1 MFTFRYG
8 DWVRVYNQSDKG
20 DGGGSGDGDDKGGD
34 DKSGDDKDDKGDD
47 AAGLKSALDK
57 VRAQD
62 KANKQKIKDLEAK
75 LADADTTKSEAEK
88 LAQRLAKLEQDNTTL
103 RDTNR
108 TNAAREAITE
118 AAKKAGAP
126 DPGVIWKMVRAE
138 VEYDDDTNEPVNVTD
153 LVNAQK
159 ADHPDLFKIKPGKA
173 DQGGGQSNSG
183 TSKGWMRAAINKERS
198 RGS

>member
-20 DGGGSGDGDDKGGD
+20 DGGGSDDGGGKGGD
-34 DKSGDDKDDKGDD
+34 DKSGDDKDDKGEDVT
-47 AAGLKSALDK
+47 AIKSAL
-57 VRAQD
+57 
-62 KANKQKIKDLEAK
+62 QKERDAAK
-75 LADADTTKSEAEK
+75 KLRDEVKSLKSQIADADTSKTEADK
-88 LAQRLAKLEQDNTTL
+88 LAARLAKLEQDNTTL

-138 VEYDDDTNEPVNVTD
+138 VEYDDDTNEPVNVAD

-183 TSKGWMRAAINKERS
+183 TSKGWMRTALNKSLEGR
-198 RGS
+198 